1 MAIDPVCGME
11 VDENEALYLHA
22 TSCPTFTPRSV
33 VHIQHASIL
42 LGHISLFCYLVHLV
56 SISTSLSYNKLCSSN
71 TGFLARPIRT
81 SSR

>member
-42 LGHISLFCYLVHLV
+42 LGHKSLFCY
-56 SISTSLSYNKLCSSN
+56 ISYKNVRFYELTNYHHKTKLKCQHM
-71 TGFLARPIRT
+71 L
-81 SSR
+81 